1 MLLYRFFCLLSYR
14 PYSFPKLL
22 GQQIFPIVP
31 SSKDVFNTY
40 NKDILFCYILYS
52 ILGFHN
58 LLNDFLKST
67 HVKIYSLCF
76 EVLQILTNVQCH
88 EFAITI
94 LFRIVSLPCASLIQ
108 PSPSRKFLVT
118 TDPLTV
124 YSFSFGECIF
134 FWGMRGTTQYIA
146 FSDWLL
152 SWSIMHLKFT
162 PVFLFHDDS
171 LLFIVE

>member
-1 MLLYRFFCLLSYR
+1 MYRFFCLLSYR

-40 NKDILFCYILYS
+40 NKDILFYYILHS

-58 LLNDFLKST
+58 LLNDFLKSI

-76 EVLQILTNVQCH
+76 EVLQVLTNVQCH
-88 EFAITI
+88 VFAITI

-108 PSPSRKFLVT
+108 PSPSPKFLVT

-124 YSFSFGECIF
+124 CIFSFGECLF
-134 FWGMRGTTQYIA
+134 FWGM
-146 FSDWLL
+146 LEPH
-152 SWSIMHLKFT
+152 SI
-162 PVFLFHDDS
+162 
-171 LLFIVE
+171 